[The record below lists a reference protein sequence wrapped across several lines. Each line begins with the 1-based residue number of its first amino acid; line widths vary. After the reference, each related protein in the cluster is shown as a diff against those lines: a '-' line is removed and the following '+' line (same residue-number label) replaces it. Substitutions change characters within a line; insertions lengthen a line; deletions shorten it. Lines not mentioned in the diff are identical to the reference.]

1 MDTSFYHKGIVPL
14 KVSFIGN
21 HNYINRISYEEGKA
35 YLEYL
40 KEAYMGTDNS
50 FKTINEIMDNFEKYI
65 IGYFDD
71 EDLKTLWPVLTQVN
85 VPIADDNGPIAMD
98 MDDIKFKDIKPG
110 DIKSGKY
117 KRNNSRFSTSNAC
130 D

>member
-40 KEAYMGTDNS
+40 KDN
-50 FKTINEIMDNFEKYI
+50 KI
-65 IGYFDD
+65 ITRKF
-71 EDLKTLWPVLTQVN
+71 L
-85 VPIADDNGPIAMD
+85 I
-98 MDDIKFKDIKPG
+98 DIDKENI
-110 DIKSGKY
+110 
-117 KRNNSRFSTSNAC
+117 
-130 D
+130 